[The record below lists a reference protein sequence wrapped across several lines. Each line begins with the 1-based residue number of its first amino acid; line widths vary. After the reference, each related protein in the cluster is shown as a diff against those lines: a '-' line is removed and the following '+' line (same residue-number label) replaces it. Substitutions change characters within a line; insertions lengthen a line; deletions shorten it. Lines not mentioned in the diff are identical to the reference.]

1 MGFQIVRYISVS
13 RQDRTFYDGINLM
26 LTSVYL
32 MFLCLVIDV
41 QFLGGDG
48 GLTLLSVILGVPIIV
63 YGYFRVHL
71 FFTERSCPS
80 CGAAFRRDQFHCPTC
95 GESFLGLP

>member
-1 MGFQIVRYISVS
+1 MGFHFDLKTTGSW
-13 RQDRTFYDGINLM
+13 QDRTFYDGINLM

-32 MFLCLVIDV
+32 MFLFLVIDV

-48 GLTLLSVILGVPIIV
+48 GLTLLSVIIGVPIIAF
-63 YGYFRVHL
+63 GYFRVRL

-80 CGAAFRRDQFHCPTC
+80 CGAPVRMDQFQCPKC
-95 GESFLGLP
+95 GDGFLGIP